1 MEFLKQISLS
11 YNFLDITHIRCL
23 DPDCKQFTQSQYA
36 LPSRKT
42 ERPKLYGVKV
52 QHVVDPQTDLPVFH
66 FIGSEYPSDKSLYMF
81 VACADMECTD
91 MSNVIDYGERLGVN
105 KLQVT
110 DVFADKQGVISACSR
125 VNNAKT
131 NETLNLIVRIGRT
144 KEKTSQGLTIV
155 QPAL

>member
-1 MEFLKQISLS
+1 VKFLIEISLS
-11 YNFLDITHIRCL
+11 CNILDITHIRCL
-23 DPDCKQFTQSQYA
+23 DPDCKKFTQSQYA

-42 ERPKLYGVKV
+42 QRPKLYGVKV

-66 FIGSEYPSDKSLYMF
+66 FIGSEYPSDKSLYML

-91 MSNVIDYGERLGVN
+91 MSNVVDYGERLDVN
-105 KLQVT
+105 KLQVA
-110 DVFADKQGVISACSR
+110 DIFADKQGIISACSL

-131 NETLNLIVRIGRT
+131 NETMNLIVRVGRT
-144 KEKTSQGLTIV
+144 KEKSSKGLTIV